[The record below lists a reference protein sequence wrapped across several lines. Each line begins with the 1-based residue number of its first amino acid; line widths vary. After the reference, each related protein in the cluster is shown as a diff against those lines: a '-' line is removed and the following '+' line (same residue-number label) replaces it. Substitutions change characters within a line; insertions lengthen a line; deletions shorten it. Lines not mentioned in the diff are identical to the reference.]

1 MKGRGMKLFVKLI
14 TEAEAAFVRV
24 TPVKSYSPG
33 EESVATQEKT
43 YLDQD
48 HDYSDHKTG
57 LIDPGEVSLG
67 VEYDPANA
75 GQIKMEANL
84 AQKLD
89 FKVEW
94 VGGSGETFTGTVT
107 KRGFSEP
114 NEDDLMRNYSIKRSA
129 APVAFP
135 AP

>member
-1 MKGRGMKLFVKLI
+1 MKGRGMKVLVKLL
-14 TEAEAAFVRV
+14 TEAESAFERV

-33 EESVATQEKT
+33 EESVATQEKS

-48 HDYSDHKTG
+48 HSYTDHSTG
-57 LIDPGEVSLG
+57 LIDPGEVAMG

-75 GQIKMEANL
+75 GQNKIEANL
-84 AQKLD
+84 GQKLD
-89 FKVEW
+89 FKILW
-94 VGGSGETFTGTVT
+94 VDGSGETFTGTVT

-114 NEDDLMRNYSIKRSA
+114 NEDDLLRNYSIKRSA